1 MMTIRLSALLFCA
14 VCLASDAAAQS
25 PYNLAA
31 PVRSLATLFTDLYG
45 PNGLVVDSEATL
57 PGEQPHSAH
66 FNSDFQF
73 NFSQFGTAL
82 VGQLVS
88 VPLPSP
94 ASGFTYRFD
103 PSLGVFQR
111 TTQSFGPILAERAE
125 TIGAGRLAVGFAVQ
139 RFTFDTIEGIDLHSL
154 PAVFTHDNA
163 NLLGGRQDVITT
175 LNSIKASV
183 SQSTTFFTYG
193 VTDRLDVAL
202 AVPIIDTSLEVVSD
216 ATIHR
221 LGTTNP
227 LTHFFRQSNGDVG
240 DRRLFT
246 AIGSA
251 TGIGDLTIRFKSTL
265 TRGAGTALA
274 AGVDV
279 RVPTGDAMNLLG
291 TGTTGVQPFIVWSQT
306 LDKIAPHLN
315 ASYTWNGSSVLAGN
329 PAAGESGDFP
339 DQVAYAAGADIG
351 MNAHVTLV
359 MDLLGRW
366 TINSERL
373 RSETFHALDGTTT
386 FPNISFGR
394 DSFNTTSGA
403 IGMKVNVVDRLLAQ
417 FNVLFTLDQR
427 GLRDRVTPLVG
438 LQYTF

>member
-1 MMTIRLSALLFCA
+1 
-14 VCLASDAAAQS
+14 
-25 PYNLAA
+25 
-31 PVRSLATLFTDLYG
+31 
-45 PNGLVVDSEATL
+45 
-57 PGEQPHSAH
+57 
-66 FNSDFQF
+66 
-73 NFSQFGTAL
+73 
-82 VGQLVS
+82 
-88 VPLPSP
+88 
-94 ASGFTYRFD
+94 
-103 PSLGVFQR
+103 
-111 TTQSFGPILAERAE
+111 
-125 TIGAGRLAVGFAVQ
+125 
-139 RFTFDTIEGIDLHSL
+139 
-154 PAVFTHDNA
+154 
-163 NLLGGRQDVITT
+163 
-175 LNSIKASV
+175 
-183 SQSTTFFTYG
+183 TFFTYG

-373 RSETFHALDGTTT
+373 RSETFHALDGKTT

-427 GLRDRVTPLVG
+427 GLRDRVTP
-438 LQYTF
+438 